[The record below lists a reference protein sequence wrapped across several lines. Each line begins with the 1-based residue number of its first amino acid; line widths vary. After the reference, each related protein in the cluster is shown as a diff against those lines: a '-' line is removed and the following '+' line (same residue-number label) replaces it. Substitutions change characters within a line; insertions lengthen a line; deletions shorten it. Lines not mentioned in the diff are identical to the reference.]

1 MAFSNNPRRARVT
14 ALIEQNSTPLVRS
27 ACCRALKALAALG
40 LPMPFARDLLPS
52 EWKTEVTSAIN
63 RVEFQALKQQASLQW
78 LVILKPSYRWRRK
91 FIIQKPHSD
100 SGSLLIAG
108 LLLDR
113 VSYRWRR
120 KFIIQKPHSDS
131 GSLLIAGLLLDRV
144 YIVHDTRGVI
154 MRPPRIGICDLCAHH
169 GHRHFGAGGRL
180 GTYHQHAL
188 LLTTHA
194 VFG

>member
-78 LVILKPSYRWRRK
+78 LVTLKP
-91 FIIQKPHSD
+91 
-100 SGSLLIAG
+100 
-108 LLLDR
+108 
-113 VSYRWRR
+113 SYRWRR